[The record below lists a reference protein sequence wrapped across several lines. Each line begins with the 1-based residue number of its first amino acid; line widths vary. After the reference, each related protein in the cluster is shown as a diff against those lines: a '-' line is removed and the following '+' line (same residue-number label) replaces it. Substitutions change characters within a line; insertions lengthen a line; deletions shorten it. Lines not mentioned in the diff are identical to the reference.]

1 MRNKLLQIW
10 ANRQQD
16 TINTK
21 QVLTTL
27 VGATLAVL
35 ILSLT
40 YPLTGLNILLAPF
53 GATCVLL
60 FALPDS
66 PLAQP
71 RNIIFG
77 HLITAFV
84 GLLFFHSF
92 GFTPL
97 SVALAVGVA
106 IAAMRLTSTT
116 HPPAGANPIVVM
128 LGSASWNFLEF
139 VILGSAV
146 LVVCGVLFHKINGKI
161 YPKYW
166 L

>member
-1 MRNKLLQIW
+1 MKSKLLQIW

-16 TINTK
+16 ATTPK
-21 QVLTTL
+21 QAMITL
-27 VGATLAVL
+27 IGASLA
-35 ILSLT
+35 ILLLAII
-40 YPLTGLNILLAPF
+40 YPLTGFNILLAPF

-71 RNIIFG
+71 KNIVFG

-84 GLLFFHSF
+84 GLLFFHIF

-97 SVALAVGVA
+97 SVALSVGTA

-128 LGSASWNFLEF
+128 LGAASWNFLEF
-139 VILGSAV
+139 VAVGSIA
-146 LVVCGVLFHKINGKI
+146 LIACGVLFHKINGKM

>member
-1 MRNKLLQIW
+1 MKNKLLQIW
-10 ANRQQD
+10 VNRQQD
-16 TINTK
+16 TTTPK
-21 QVLTTL
+21 QAMMTL
-27 VGATLAVL
+27 IGASLAIL
-35 ILSLT
+35 LLSLA

-71 RNIIFG
+71 KNIVFG
-77 HLITAFV
+77 HLITAFI
-84 GLLFFHSF
+84 GLLFFHTL
-92 GFTPL
+92 GFTPF
-97 SVALAVGVA
+97 SVAISVGVA

-128 LGSASWNFLEF
+128 IGSASWDFLEF
-139 VILGSAV
+139 VAVGSIV
-146 LVVCGVLFHKINGKI
+146 LVVCGVFFHKLNGKI

>member
-1 MRNKLLQIW
+1 MKTKLLAIW
-10 ANRQQD
+10 ENRQKDQ
-16 TINTK
+16 INIR
-21 QVLTTL
+21 QVLLTL
-27 VGATLAVL
+27 LGASTAILV
-35 ILSLT
+35 LSLA
-40 YPLTGLNILLAPF
+40 YPSAGFNILLAPF

-71 RNIIFG
+71 KNIIFG
-77 HLITAFV
+77 HLITAFI
-84 GLLFFHSF
+84 GLLFLHFF

-97 SVALAVGVA
+97 SVALSVGTA
-106 IAAMRLTSTT
+106 IAAMRFTSTT

-128 LGSASWNFLEF
+128 IGSASWDFLEL
-139 VILGSAV
+139 VALGSVV
-146 LVVCGVLFHKINGKI
+146 LVACGLIFHKISGKM

>member
-1 MRNKLLQIW
+1 MRNKIAQIW
-10 ANRQQD
+10 ANRQRD
-16 TINTK
+16 AVNAK

-27 VGATLAVL
+27 VGASLAIL
-35 ILSLT
+35 ILSLA
-40 YPLTGLNILLAPF
+40 YPLTGFNILLAPF

-71 RNIIFG
+71 KNIVFG

-84 GLLFFHSF
+84 GLLFFHIF

-97 SVALAVGVA
+97 SVALSVGVA

-128 LGSASWNFLEF
+128 IGASSWNFLEF
-139 VILGSAV
+139 VAVGSV
-146 LVVCGVLFHKINGKI
+146 LLVICGVLFHKINGKM

>member
-1 MRNKLLQIW
+1 MKTKLLAIW
-10 ANRQQD
+10 ENRQKDQ
-16 TINTK
+16 INIR
-21 QVLTTL
+21 QVLLTL
-27 VGATLAVL
+27 LGASTAILV
-35 ILSLT
+35 LSLA
-40 YPLTGLNILLAPF
+40 YPIAGFNILLAPF

-71 RNIIFG
+71 KNIIFG
-77 HLITAFV
+77 HLITAFI
-84 GLLFFHSF
+84 GLLFLHFF

-97 SVALAVGVA
+97 SVALSVGTA
-106 IAAMRLTSTT
+106 IAAMRFTSTT

-128 LGSASWNFLEF
+128 IGSASWDFLEL
-139 VILGSAV
+139 VALGSVV
-146 LVVCGVLFHKINGKI
+146 LVVCGVLFYRINGKM

>member
-1 MRNKLLQIW
+1 MRDKIVQIW
-10 ANRQQD
+10 ENRQRD
-16 TINTK
+16 TVNAK

-27 VGATLAVL
+27 IGASLAIL
-35 ILSLT
+35 ILSLA
-40 YPLTGLNILLAPF
+40 YPLTGFNILLAPF

-77 HLITAFV
+77 HLITAFIGV
-84 GLLFFHSF
+84 AFFHFF

-97 SVALAVGVA
+97 SVALSVGIA

-128 LGSASWNFLEF
+128 IGSASWDFLEF
-139 VILGSAV
+139 VVAGSV
-146 LVVCGVLFHKINGKI
+146 LLVVCGVLFHKINGKI

-166 L
+166 I

>member
-1 MRNKLLQIW
+1 MKNKLLQIW

-16 TINTK
+16 ATTPK
-21 QVLTTL
+21 QAMMTL
-27 VGATLAVL
+27 IGATIA
-35 ILSLT
+35 ILLLSIA

-71 RNIIFG
+71 KNIVFG

-84 GLLFFHSF
+84 GLLFFHTF

-97 SVALAVGVA
+97 SVALSVGVA

-128 LGSASWNFLEF
+128 IGGASWYFLEF
-139 VILGSAV
+139 VAVGSV
-146 LVVCGVLFHKINGKI
+146 LLVICGVLFHKINGKM

-166 L
+166 I

>member
-1 MRNKLLQIW
+1 MRDKIVQIW
-10 ANRQQD
+10 ENRQRD
-16 TINTK
+16 TVNAK

-27 VGATLAVL
+27 IGASLAIL
-35 ILSLT
+35 ILSLA
-40 YPLTGLNILLAPF
+40 YPLTGFNILLAPF

-77 HLITAFV
+77 HLITAFI
-84 GLLFFHSF
+84 GLLFFHAF
-92 GFTPL
+92 GFTPF
-97 SVALAVGVA
+97 SVALSVGVA

-128 LGSASWNFLEF
+128 IGSASWDFLEF
-139 VILGSAV
+139 VVAGSV
-146 LVVCGVLFHKINGKI
+146 LLVVCGVLFHNINGKI

-166 L
+166 I

>member
-1 MRNKLLQIW
+1 MRNKLAQIW

-16 TINTK
+16 A
-21 QVLTTL
+21 TTL
-27 VGATLAVL
+27 KQAMVTLIGATLAVL
-35 ILSLT
+35 ILSLV

-53 GATCVLL
+53 GATCALL

-71 RNIIFG
+71 KNIVFG
-77 HLITAFV
+77 HLITAFI
-84 GLLFFHSF
+84 GLLFFHFF

-97 SVALAVGVA
+97 SVALSVGVA

-116 HPPAGANPIVVM
+116 HPPAGANPIVAM
-128 LGSASWNFLEF
+128 MGSASWDFMEF
-139 VILGSAV
+139 VAVGSV
-146 LVVCGVLFHKINGKI
+146 LLVVCGALFHKINGKM

>member
-1 MRNKLLQIW
+1 MRDKIEQIW
-10 ANRQQD
+10 TNRQRD
-16 TINTK
+16 TVNAR

-27 VGATLAVL
+27 IGASLAIL
-35 ILSLT
+35 TLSLA

-77 HLITAFV
+77 HLITAFI
-84 GLLFFHSF
+84 GLLFFHFFSF
-92 GFTPL
+92 NPL
-97 SVALAVGVA
+97 SVALSVGVA

-116 HPPAGANPIVVM
+116 HPPAGANPIVIMVDA
-128 LGSASWNFLEF
+128 ASWDFLEF
-139 VILGSAV
+139 VALGSVV
-146 LVVCGVLFHKINGKI
+146 LVVCGVLFHRLSGKM

>member
-1 MRNKLLQIW
+1 MKNKLIQIW
-10 ANRQQD
+10 AERQRD
-16 TINTK
+16 TISTK
-21 QVLTTL
+21 QVLLTL
-27 VGATLAVL
+27 IGASFAIFV
-35 ILSLT
+35 LSLSF
-40 YPLTGLNILLAPF
+40 PLTGFNILLAPF

-71 RNIIFG
+71 KNIILG
-77 HLITAFV
+77 HLITAFIGV
-84 GLLFFHSF
+84 SFFYFF

-97 SVALAVGVA
+97 SVALSVGTA

-128 LGSASWNFLEF
+128 IGAASWNFMEF
-139 VILGSAV
+139 VAVGSVV
-146 LVVCGVLFHKINGKI
+146 LVACGIIFHKINGKI

>member
-1 MRNKLLQIW
+1 MKSKLMQIW

-16 TINTK
+16 A
-21 QVLTTL
+21 TTL
-27 VGATLAVL
+27 KQAMITLIGATLAVL
-35 ILSLT
+35 VLSLA

-71 RNIIFG
+71 KNIVFG
-77 HLITAFV
+77 HLITAFI
-84 GLLFFHSF
+84 GLAFFHTF

-97 SVALAVGVA
+97 SVALSVGVA

-128 LGSASWNFLEF
+128 IGSASWDFLEF
-139 VILGSAV
+139 VAVGSIA
-146 LVVCGVLFHKINGKI
+146 LVACGVLFHKINGKM